1 MDKINNETLVFRL
14 PNKSAQL
21 PIHNDVEQLAS
32 DHGSDWA

>member
-1 MDKINNETLVFRL
+1 MDKINNEKSVIRL

-21 PIHNDVEQLAS
+21 AIHNDVEQLAS